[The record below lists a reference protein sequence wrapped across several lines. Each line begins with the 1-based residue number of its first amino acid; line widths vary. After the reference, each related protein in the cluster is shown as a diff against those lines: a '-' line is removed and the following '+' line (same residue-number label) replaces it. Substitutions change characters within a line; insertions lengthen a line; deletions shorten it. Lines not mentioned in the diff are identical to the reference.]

1 MGELRLS
8 GLSTGID
15 TETLVKQL
23 MVIEGQRRD
32 KYAERKETWDARRET
47 LNTLETKLGA
57 LQNAAEGLYDSD
69 QLRAFTTN
77 TSEEDIL
84 TAESSGTAYEGS
96 HSVVV
101 NRLANAERW
110 VHTSGLEY
118 AESPVGAGTFIFSYN
133 NEEMVITTTE
143 DTTLEDLVGLI
154 NNDAN
159 NPGVTANLLSYND
172 AYHLVLNGND
182 AGSDYEIKINTSNT
196 EVWQTAS
203 ALTVGTENAALT
215 DKIQKLDQFSGV
227 LAGDESITIS
237 GTMHDGTA
245 VNHTLNVNENTT
257 LDHLIGEI
265 NDAFAGTATA
275 TLVNGQIRLTSHT
288 SGVSQMTLNLAY
300 NPGSGSTTLDLPAI
314 SQFTEGGSVT
324 ASLAGFAAADF
335 VETQSAQDSQIKVD
349 GFPPGADEWI
359 SRSSNT
365 VDDVISGVTLHL
377 HDAGTVQVSL
387 TRDTESVK
395 DKLQTW
401 VDAYNDVVAFIEA
414 NTGYDSTTKIAGL
427 LMSDSTVTSIANSLR
442 KSLVQ
447 RTSGF
452 VMDVDSFLMPGQ
464 IGLELDRDGLLS
476 LDSTAFDEAI
486 AKDYMG
492 VLALIGADKTGS
504 SDSNVIQFYSAS
516 SKNTSGGAYS
526 VQVTVSG
533 GAITSAKIKPEG
545 ESAYRDAIFGGN
557 IVTGDRTFNDDGTP
571 LYAENGLTLSVDLSQ
586 DGTFNATVRVKQGFT
601 GAMEDVLERFLKPTN
616 GWLTLDQ
623 ESVDAQVENLE
634 DRIANEED
642 RLSRVEARLI
652 AKYARLERTLT
663 LLQSQMS
670 GLLSYE

>member
-23 MVIEGQRRD
+23 VAIEGQRRD
-32 KYAERKETWDARRET
+32 KYVERKETWDDRREA
-47 LNTLETKLGA
+47 LNTLETKLQA
-57 LQNAAEGLYDSD
+57 LQEAAEDLSD
-69 QLRAFTTN
+69 AKKLRSFGTK
-77 TSEEDIL
+77 TSDEDIL
-84 TAESSGTAYEGS
+84 SAESSNTAYEGS

-118 AESPVGAGTFIFSYN
+118 AESLVGAGTFIFSYN

-143 DTTLEDLVGLI
+143 ETTLEDLVGLI
-154 NNDAN
+154 NNDAS
-159 NPGVTANLLSYND
+159 NPGVTANLLFYND

-203 ALTVGTENAALT
+203 ALTVGGENVALS
-215 DKIQKLDQFSGV
+215 DKIHKLDQFSGT

-237 GTMHDGTA
+237 GTMHDGTP
-245 VNHTLNVNENTT
+245 VNHTLYVNEHTT
-257 LDHLIGEI
+257 LDHLLGEI

-275 TLVNGQIRLTSHT
+275 ALVNGQIRLTSHT
-288 SGVSQMTLNLAY
+288 SGTSQMTLSLSY
-300 NPGSGSTTLDLPAI
+300 NPGSGSTTLNLPAI
-314 SQFTEGGSVT
+314 SRFTQGGSVT
-324 ASLAGFAAADF
+324 ASLAGFAATDF

-349 GFPPGADEWI
+349 GFPSGADEWI

-365 VDDVISGVTLHL
+365 IDDVIAGVTLHL
-377 HDAGTVQVSL
+377 HDTGTVQVSL
-387 TRDTESVK
+387 TRDTEAVK
-395 DKLQTW
+395 DKLQKW
-401 VDAYNDVVAFIEA
+401 VDAYNDVVAFVDE
-414 NTGYDSTTKIAGL
+414 NTGYDSVTKTAGL
-427 LMSDSTVTSIANSLR
+427 LMSDSTVTSIANKLR
-442 KSLVQ
+442 LPLVQ
-447 RTSGF
+447 RTGGF
-452 VMDVDSFLMPGQ
+452 VMNVDSFLMPGQ

-492 VLALIGADKTGS
+492 VLALIGADKTGT

-516 SKNTSGGAYS
+516 SKNTQGGTYS

-533 GAITSAKIKPEG
+533 GAITSAQIKLED
-545 ESAYRDAIFGGN
+545 ESAFRDAIVTGN
-557 IVTGDRTFNDDGTP
+557 IVTGDRTFSSEGIP
-571 LYAENGLTLSVDLSQ
+571 LYPENGLVLSVDLSQ
-586 DGTFNATVRVKQGFT
+586 DGTFNATVCVKQGFT
-601 GAMEDVLERFLKPTN
+601 GAMEDVLEEFLKPTD
-616 GWLTLDQ
+616 GWLTVDQ
-623 ESVDAQVENLE
+623 KSVDAQIESLE

-642 RLSRVEARLI
+642 RLSRVEARLV
-652 AKYARLERTLT
+652 AKYARLEKTLT
-663 LLQSQMS
+663 LLQNQMS
-670 GLLSYE
+670 GLLSSE